1 MLTIELDELAAE
13 ITERVTVVAPSLLAI
28 VGCGALTAA
37 EIVGETAQVRR
48 FRSKDAFAR
57 LNGTALDI
65 GVVIEQAATSL
76 VTYWESAVSAALH
89 GIAMTQARTHP
100 PGRGL
105 LQRRKLNGDGGMEA
119 LRLLKRRLSDVVNRA
134 MITGQT
140 TRYWPRLDSGARET
154 FPRDSQ
160 ASVGDCTRGCS
171 CRRDGHQRCS
181 GTGAQHG

>member
-65 GVVIEQAATSL
+65 GVVIEQAAT
-76 VTYWESAVSAALH
+76 
-89 GIAMTQARTHP
+89 P
-100 PGRGL
+100 PVAH
-105 LQRRKLNGDGGMEA
+105 RKSSN
-119 LRLLKRRLSDVVNRA
+119 
-134 MITGQT
+134 
-140 TRYWPRLDSGARET
+140 
-154 FPRDSQ
+154 
-160 ASVGDCTRGCS
+160 
-171 CRRDGHQRCS
+171 QRCAAS
-181 GTGAQHG
+181 HRDDTGANAPTRP